1 LPFVTQRHEARMK
14 SNDKQECYRETII
27 FLLHLLPITFKK
39 LILIEI
45 FIINQYEKW
54 IFWTFVLT
62 ILLILIYDFKISNF
76 KQVVTK

>member
-1 LPFVTQRHEARMK
+1 LTFATQGHEARMK

-45 FIINQYEKW
+45 FLIKQYEKW
-54 IFWTFVLT
+54 IFWTFIFV